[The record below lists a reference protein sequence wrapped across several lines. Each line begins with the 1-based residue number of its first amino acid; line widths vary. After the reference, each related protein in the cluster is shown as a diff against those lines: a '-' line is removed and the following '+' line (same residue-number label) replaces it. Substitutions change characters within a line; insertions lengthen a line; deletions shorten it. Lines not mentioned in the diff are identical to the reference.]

1 MEDKKF
7 SYYTVIQGT
16 FSVDTEIENLN
27 AEFIKALAPDK
38 EIVAPVPWD
47 GAWEMQRLVTG
58 GCLMGHKLFNVPG
71 IIRKAKWVTATD
83 DPYSSRTFF
92 YVEGCAI
99 FHDLISMNEA
109 SVCDDRAVEAVRKW
123 MTAVGYSLHRVDGVI
138 FVGDRSLSF
147 PRSFPRAEPSEYESV
162 ARWLHDSLSAPHY
175 RFYPEGDTQETIY
188 AGETFCSLQLLKE
201 QVEKYY
207 KGVPVRY
214 EVTDDGGMTWDPYT
228 PDADEQE

>member
-38 EIVAPVPWD
+38 EFVAPVPWD

-92 YVEGCAI
+92 YIEGYAL
-99 FHDLISMNEA
+99 FHDLDSMNA
-109 SVCDDRAVEAVRKW
+109 TLLCDERVIAVVEKW
-123 MTAVGYSLHRVDGVI
+123 MTAVDNSIHRVDGVI
-138 FVGDRSLSF
+138 CVGDRTLHF
-147 PRSFPRAEPSEYESV
+147 EHAEPSEYERV
-162 ARWLHDSLSAPHY
+162 ARRLRIDGIDRASY

-188 AGETFCSLQLLKE
+188 AGKTFCSLKLLKE

-214 EVTDDGGMTWDPYT
+214 EVTDDGGLTWDPYT
-228 PDADEQE
+228 EEVADE